1 MIFIDTN
8 VFLDYLFETSLSDK
22 AEKILSIEE
31 LCISG
36 IVVNETL
43 FVIAR
48 TKAFSKLGIKNIHDF
63 RDYISKNGYSFC
75 ERDFKEFYDL
85 LELVG
90 IEIYLDH
97 LDKVGFLLLM
107 TKYKLLPNDALI
119 AATCKH
125 YGVKKIAT
133 FDPDFDRVDFLEVIT
148 NLS

>member
-22 AEKILSIEE
+22 AEKILGMDE
-31 LCISG
+31 LCISS
-36 IVVNETL
+36 IVINETL

-48 TKAFSKLGIKNIHDF
+48 TKAFNKLGIKNIHSF
-63 RDYISKNGYSFC
+63 RDYISKKGYTFC

-85 LELVG
+85 LKLMG
-90 IEIYLDH
+90 IEIYQDH
-97 LDKVGFLLLM
+97 FDKESFLLHM

-125 YGVKKIAT
+125 HGIRKIAT
-133 FDPDFDRVDFLEVIT
+133 FDPDFDRVDFLEVVT
-148 NLS
+148 PE